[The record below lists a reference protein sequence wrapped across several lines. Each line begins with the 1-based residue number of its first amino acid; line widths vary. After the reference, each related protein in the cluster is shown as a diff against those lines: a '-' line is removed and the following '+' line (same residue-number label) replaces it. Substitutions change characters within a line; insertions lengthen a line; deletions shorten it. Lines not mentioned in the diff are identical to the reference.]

1 MNRETWAV
9 AATLLLL
16 MFGMTQAL
24 GQPLQHDMQPRMQQ
38 RMQAC
43 TPCHGKEGRA
53 TPEGYFP
60 RIAGKPA
67 GYLAAQLQNFR
78 DGRRPH
84 ALMTNMVRHLSDDYI
99 ADIAA
104 YFAAQDL
111 PYSPPVTPPFTA
123 RAKHPANA
131 GVLARGRHLA
141 EQGDTERRLPACQAC
156 HGAALMG
163 VQPQV
168 PGLLG
173 LPRDYLLAQLGAWRT
188 GQRRTHAP
196 DCMAQVAKALSDHDA
211 SAVATWLATQTV
223 QPGIRTATQTAHAR
237 DLALAQAQ
245 AQAQA
250 KTQAQTLPLRC
261 AGMAP

>member
-1 MNRETWAV
+1 MYRDLLAV
-9 AATLLLL
+9 AASLFLLT
-16 MFGMTQAL
+16 FGMTQAL
-24 GQPLQHDMQPRMQQ
+24 GQPLQQGLQHGMQPHMQA

-78 DGRRPH
+78 DGRRQH
-84 ALMTNMVRHLSDDYI
+84 ALMTNMVQHLSDDYM

-111 PYSPPVTPPFTA
+111 PYPPPVAASATPP
-123 RAKHPANA
+123 AKHLADA
-131 GVLARGRHLA
+131 AVLARGRHLA
-141 EQGDTERRLPACQAC
+141 EHGDTERKLPACQAC

-188 GQRRTHAP
+188 GQRRTHPP

-211 SAVATWLATQTV
+211 SAVATWLASQTV
-223 QPGIRTATQTAHAR
+223 QPGSRAVSQT
-237 DLALAQAQ
+237 AQAQ
-245 AQAQA
+245 AQ
-250 KTQAQTLPLRC
+250 TQAQAQDLPPRC
-261 AGMAP
+261 AGTAP

>member
-9 AATLLLL
+9 AALLLL
-16 MFGMTQAL
+16 LTFGMTQAM
-24 GQPLQHDMQPRMQQ
+24 GQPAQQWLQQ

-78 DGRRPH
+78 DGRRQH
-84 ALMTNMVRHLSDDYI
+84 ALMTNMVQHLSDDYM

-111 PYSPPVTPPFTA
+111 PYSPPVVLKGIA
-123 RAKHPANA
+123 EAA
-131 GVLARGRHLA
+131 VLARGRHLA
-141 EQGDTERRLPACQAC
+141 EHGDPERKLPACQAC
-156 HGAALMG
+156 HGTALMG
-163 VQPQV
+163 VQPQI

-196 DCMAQVAKALSDHDA
+196 DCMAQVAKALSDQDA
-211 SAVATWLATQTV
+211 SAVATWLASQTV
-223 QPGIRTATQTAHAR
+223 QPGSRAATQTAQEKM
-237 DLALAQAQ
+237 QAQ
-245 AQAQA
+245 A
-250 KTQAQTLPLRC
+250 LPLRC